1 MTEAALVRCVVFG
14 RQGDAQLTEVLAF
27 LRGFSALYG
36 SGLALHSEIR
46 ASAAEVEAL
55 IAQELVKNPS
65 QVNKRSAAKVQPNQV
80 NRTEESELFARI
92 SMDQKELIV
101 FGKSALMQWMKQQLL
116 ESRYTATA
124 STPVVSETP
133 PLRLFISGDRAQ
145 VGKSTVCLGLVGAL
159 LRNGYAASDIAYIK
173 PATQCEKPQLVT
185 KFCRQ
190 QGITCCEVGPILF
203 YKGFTREFLK
213 GETETSAQLLEKAR
227 KKVDEVGRGKKI
239 VVVDGVGYPAVG
251 SICEVSNAHVAKA
264 LEVPV
269 ILVGKKGVGDAVD
282 SFNLNAT
289 YFESHGVKVLGGI
302 FNRLPDDGFY
312 SLEHCR
318 ENVTAYFE
326 QFQPEK
332 RVYGFLPELTDG
344 GHSALIAEKSE
355 EGQSEPVPGV
365 FLTVTEDELAKKVVD
380 AFVQSVDLTKLLA
393 DAEANQAAAKKKA
406 ASINGVKTEASKSK
420 PKAKKPKRA
429 RDFEIPTS
437 FESVELPAFDT
448 VATTCSLNTVEIPT
462 STETMALPSFDT
474 MEIPSSTE
482 TMALPSFN
490 TMEIPSSTETMA
502 LPSFDTMEIPSSTE
516 TMALPSFNTME
527 IPSSTETMALPS
539 FDTMEIPSSTETMAL
554 PSFNTMEIP
563 SSTETMA
570 LPSFDTMEIPSST
583 ETMALPSF
591 DTMEIPSST
600 EMMALPSFDT
610 AEIPSSMQTMPM
622 SSDTVPL

>member
-1 MTEAALVRCVVFG
+1 MTDVALVRCVVFG
-14 RQGDAQLTEVLAF
+14 RQGDDQLAEVLAF

-46 ASAAEVEAL
+46 ADAAEVKAL
-55 IAQELVKNPS
+55 AAQELEKNPI
-65 QVNKRSAAKVQPNQV
+65 QVNNQS
-80 NRTEESELFARI
+80 RAEENELFARI
-92 SMDQKELIV
+92 SMNQEEFVV
-101 FGKSALMQWMKQQLL
+101 FGKAELMQWMKLQLL
-116 ESRYTATA
+116 ESRYTGTVT
-124 STPVVSETP
+124 TPVVPETP

-213 GETETSAQLLEKAR
+213 GETETSAQLLEKAK
-227 KKVDEVGRGKKI
+227 KKVDEVGRGKKV

-251 SICEVSNAHVAKA
+251 SICGVSNAHVAKT

-269 ILVGKKGVGDAVD
+269 VLVGKKGVGDAVD

-289 YFESHGVKVLGGI
+289 FFESHGVKVIGGI
-302 FNRLPDDGFY
+302 FNRLPEDGFY

-365 FLTVTEDELAKKVVD
+365 FLSAAEDELAKKIVD
-380 AFVQSVDLTKLLA
+380 AFVQSIDLTKLLS
-393 DAEANQAAAKKKA
+393 DAEANQGAAKN
-406 ASINGVKTEASKSK
+406 NGVKAEAPKPK

-437 FESVELPAFDT
+437 FETVELPAFDT
-448 VATTCSLNTVEIPT
+448 VATTSSLNTIEIPT

-482 TMALPSFN
+482 TMALPSFG
-490 TMEIPSSTETMA
+490 TTEIPTSTETMALPSFSPMEIPTSTETMA
-502 LPSFDTMEIPSSTE
+502 LPSFDTI
-516 TMALPSFNTME
+516 
-527 IPSSTETMALPS
+527 STETMALPS
-539 FDTMEIPSSTETMAL
+539 FDTVEVPASK
-554 PSFNTMEIP
+554 
-563 SSTETMA
+563 
-570 LPSFDTMEIPSST
+570 
-583 ETMALPSF
+583 
-591 DTMEIPSST
+591 
-600 EMMALPSFDT
+600 
-610 AEIPSSMQTMPM
+610 QTMPM